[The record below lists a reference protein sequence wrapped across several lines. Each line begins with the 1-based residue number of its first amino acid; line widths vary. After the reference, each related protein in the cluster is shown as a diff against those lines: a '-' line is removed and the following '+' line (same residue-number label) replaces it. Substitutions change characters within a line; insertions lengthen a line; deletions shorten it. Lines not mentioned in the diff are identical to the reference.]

1 MTQAT
6 PRRLLLALLWTSAL
20 VVSALRADIAA
31 WSDQAWDA
39 ARRGDVAAF
48 EAAIRACPDEGGD
61 PVRSFR
67 SAVDLR
73 ARNQAEAARARAEAI
88 EKHRAD
94 LVRELDGGDITRA
107 LVAAANLKFL
117 LDLPAWNREMDTDAF
132 RRLEAR
138 AEEVR
143 LKAEKETDW
152 LLAQE
157 MLYRLRSLHEDSSRR
172 ERFEALDDML
182 DASGR
187 RVTFL
192 AEFAPRRLHEL
203 RKLQNERFK
212 ASQTEEDRQ
221 KARAR
226 AARVRRS
233 GEEAEDD
240 LDEPF
245 PEYNPAVADD
255 WKEQFAGITAY
266 MLREGLRKAATE
278 HIENGGWKPLL
289 QGGLSALTLLAQTPE
304 CRETFGGLGDD
315 VKRTA
320 WLAALTAAR
329 DRVDAVPDEAANAVL
344 YREIMSGLLQA
355 NHVTID
361 MPETALLH
369 EFGEGA
375 TNVIARRF
383 EDPYSEIIWPER
395 LRRFRQQVE
404 GNFVGVGI
412 LIRHDEKRE
421 IMIINPL
428 EGSPAARAGLKPGDR
443 IVAVNGQSTTG
454 WSLNRAVDLITGPA
468 GEVVTLTVRR
478 EGDEKPFEMP
488 LTRESIKM
496 RSVVGWRKTGLDDR
510 GMPTW
515 DWYVDPSLGIGMVR
529 LTSFNEDSY
538 DDFME
543 AIEAMRRQRSL
554 QGLVLDL
561 RGNPGGL
568 LTSATDFCNLW
579 IPRGELVSTENR
591 DGETTSSRKAEAN
604 RAALQD
610 LPVVVLVNQSSA
622 SAAEILSGCLQAYDK
637 AVVVGDRS
645 FGKGSVQ
652 EVSPIRDRDRE
663 AAVKVTTQHYV
674 LPPEAGKTKGRL
686 VHKTPGSSDWGVMPD
701 LQVRMTPEQLEKLA
715 ELRSLVDTLPESGA
729 KPAEPRRDP
738 DEILATGADPQLDT
752 ALAAIRARV
761 LRSTKPTAVAEAVAA
776 PKPAS
781 SGTQTP

>member
-1 MTQAT
+1 MTRPHASA
-6 PRRLLLALLWTSAL
+6 PRVLVSLLLAVAAL
-20 VVSALRADIAA
+20 VPSVRADITA

-48 EAAIRACPDEGGD
+48 EAAVRACPEDGGD
-61 PVRSFR
+61 ASKAFR
-67 SAVDLR
+67 SAADQR
-73 ARNQAEAARARAEAI
+73 SKNRQDAEQARAAAI
-88 EKHRAD
+88 AKHRAD
-94 LVRELDGGDITRA
+94 LAKELDGGDITRA

-117 LDLPAWNREMDTDAF
+117 LDLPSWNQEMESDTF
-132 RRLEAR
+132 RKLEAR
-138 AEEVR
+138 AEAVR
-143 LKAEKETDW
+143 AKAEAETDW

-157 MLYRLRSLHEDSSRR
+157 MLYRLRSLHEDSARR
-172 ERFEALDDML
+172 ERFQQLDDLL

-192 AEFAPRRLHEL
+192 AEFAPKRLHEL
-203 RKLQNERFK
+203 RKMQNERFK
-212 ASQTEEDRQ
+212 ASQTDEDRA
-221 KARAR
+221 KAKLK
-226 AARVRRS
+226 AAKAKRGVDTVD
-233 GEEAEDD
+233 ED

-245 PEYNPAVADD
+245 PEFNPAAAED
-255 WKEQFAGITAY
+255 WKEQFAGITPY

-304 CRETFGGLGDD
+304 CRETFAGLGDD
-315 VKRTA
+315 AKRTRWLEA
-320 WLAALTAAR
+320 LAAAKA
-329 DRVDAVPDEAANAVL
+329 RVDAVPDEAANAVL
-344 YREIMSGLLQA
+344 YREVMSGLLQA
-355 NHVTID
+355 NQGTVD
-361 MPETALLH
+361 MPESALLH

-375 TNVIARRF
+375 TSVLARRF

-412 LIRHDEKRE
+412 LIRHDQKRDIE
-421 IMIINPL
+421 IINPL

-478 EGDEKPFEMP
+478 EGGEKPFEVP

-515 DWYVDPSLGIGMVR
+515 DWYVDPTLGIGMVR

-538 DDFME
+538 DDFLE
-543 AIEAMRRQRSL
+543 AVEAMRRQRPL
-554 QGLVLDL
+554 RGLILDL

-579 IPRGELVSTENR
+579 IPKGELVSTENR
-591 DGETTSSRKAEAN
+591 EGETTSSRQAEPN
-604 RAALQD
+604 RAALKD

-637 AVVVGDRS
+637 AVIVGDRS

-674 LPPEAGKTKGRL
+674 LPPEAGKKKGRL
-686 VHKTPGSSDWGVMPD
+686 VHKTPGSTDWGVMPD

-715 ELRSLVDTLPESGA
+715 ELRSSVDTLPEPGGESKEA
-729 KPAEPRRDP
+729 RRDP
-738 DEILATGADPQLDT
+738 DEIILTGADPQLET
-752 ALAAIRARV
+752 ALIAIRARV
-761 LRSTKPTAVAEAVAA
+761 LKEAKPTAVAEAA
-776 PKPAS
+776 KPAPAA
-781 SGTQTP
+781 TRTP

>member
-1 MTQAT
+1 MA
-6 PRRLLLALLWTSAL
+6 
-20 VVSALRADIAA
+20 
-31 WSDQAWDA
+31 
-39 ARRGDVAAF
+39 GF
-48 EAAIRACPDEGGD
+48 EAAVRDCPADAGDSTAAFRA
-61 PVRSFR
+61 
-67 SAVDLR
+67 AVEQR
-73 ARNQAEAARARAEAI
+73 QRNVADAEKARAVAI
-88 EKHRAD
+88 EKHRGD
-94 LVRELDGGDITRA
+94 LVRELDGGNVTRG

-117 LDLPAWNREMDTDAF
+117 LDLAAWNAEMDTDAF

-143 LKAEKETDW
+143 AKAEGEADW

-157 MLYRLRSLHEDSSRR
+157 MLYRLRSLYEDSSRR
-172 ERFEALDDML
+172 ERFEQLDDQL
-182 DASGR
+182 EASGR

-192 AEFAPRRLHEL
+192 AGFAPRRLHEL

-212 ASQTEEDRQ
+212 ASQTDEDRAKA
-221 KARAR
+221 KARAAKARR
-226 AARVRRS
+226 A
-233 GEEAEDD
+233 GEELEQDP
-240 LDEPF
+240 DEPF
-245 PEYNPAVADD
+245 PEYNPAVAED
-255 WKEQFAGITAY
+255 WKEQFSGITPY

-289 QGGLSALTLLAQTPE
+289 QGGLAALTLLAQTPE
-304 CRETFGGLGDD
+304 CRETFEGLGDD
-315 VKRTA
+315 ARRSKWLEA
-320 WLAALTAAR
+320 LAAAKA
-329 DRVDAVPDEAANAVL
+329 RVDGVPDEAANAVL
-344 YREIMSGLLQA
+344 YREVMSGLLQA
-355 NHVTID
+355 NHATVD
-361 MPETALLH
+361 MPESAMLH

-375 TNVIARRF
+375 TSVLARRF

-412 LIRHDEKRE
+412 LIRHDQKRDIE
-421 IMIINPL
+421 IINPL

-515 DWYVDPSLGIGMVR
+515 DWYVDPAQGIGMVR

-543 AIEAMRRQRSL
+543 AIEAMRRQRPL
-554 QGLVLDL
+554 RGLILDL

-579 IPRGELVSTENR
+579 IPKGELVSTENR
-591 DGETTSSRKAEAN
+591 DGETTSSRQAESN

-674 LPPEAGKTKGRL
+674 LPPEAGRKKGRL
-686 VHKTPGSSDWGVMPD
+686 VHKTPGSQDWGVMPD

-715 ELRSLVDTLPESGA
+715 ELRSSVDTLPEPGA
-729 KPAEPRRDP
+729 PATEPRRDP
-738 DEILATGADPQLDT
+738 DEILATGADPQLET
-752 ALAAIRARV
+752 ALLAIRARV
-761 LRSTKPTAVAEAVAA
+761 LRNAPATAVAEAGRPVEPAA
-776 PKPAS
+776 SPVR
-781 SGTQTP
+781 TP